1 MKKYLVLI
9 FSLFLFCLRAE
20 ALDIVYPKVNPV
32 KINANSTFFIGSA
45 NPKKCLKINDI
56 EVPVSSQGA
65 FAQVVPLSIGLNN
78 FKLISG
84 PDVIDFVIERPQL
97 KSVYMVKPILIEYPI
112 MTFYVKNDNVPL
124 RITPVS
130 SGINRMSHLPID
142 TRLSINGEKGNFY
155 RVYLNPTLSAWVAK
169 SDVEQRKAQNVCES
183 QNNLVVIN
191 EFKMSEDKSFYKYE
205 FDLTAQVPFAIKEE
219 DGLTLQLFNINDVE
233 NNTYSLRVPT
243 LKLIGYEAFY
253 EKNKFIL
260 KVRKPITT
268 NQEKPLNS
276 IVIAVDAG
284 HGGKEFG
291 AIGCCG
297 EKEKDIN
304 LTIAKNLQQEL
315 EQRGA
320 KVVMTRKDD
329 VTLALQDRV
338 KIAKDND
345 AMFSISIHSNAL
357 PDGQDPIKN
366 RGTSVYYYHNQA
378 KSLAE
383 NILNSMTAEL
393 CIQNDKVRQGSL
405 ALVRP
410 TSSVSVLVE
419 VAYMINPD
427 DYALLTDKCFQ
438 QKCAKAIADGV
449 ENYMKDNTNVVEK
462 ECPNNLGWSS
472 RLFVKFCKAKVKI

>member
-1 MKKYLVLI
+1 MKKYLFLI
-9 FSLFLFCLRAE
+9 LSLLLFCLRAE
-20 ALDIVYPKVNPV
+20 ALDIVYPKTNPV

-45 NPKKCLKINDI
+45 NPKECLKINDI
-56 EVPVSSQGA
+56 EVPVSFQGA
-65 FAQVVPLSIGLNN
+65 FAQIVPLSIGLNN
-78 FKLISG
+78 FKIISG
-84 PDVIDFVIERPQL
+84 SDAIDFVIERPQL
-97 KSVYMVKPILIEYPI
+97 KPVYNVKPILIEYPI
-112 MTFYVKNDNVPL
+112 MTFYVKNDNTPL

-130 SGINRMSHLPID
+130 SGINCMSHLPVD
-142 TRLSINGEKGNFY
+142 TRLLINGEKGSFY
-155 RVYLNPTLSAWVAK
+155 RVYLNPSLSAWVAK
-169 SDVEQRKAQNVCES
+169 SDVEQRKAQNDCDL
-183 QNNLVVIN
+183 QNNPIVIKD
-191 EFKMSEDKSFYKYE
+191 FKMSEDKSFYKYE

-233 NNTYSLRVPT
+233 NNTYSLKVPNF
-243 LKLIGYEAFY
+243 KLIGYEAFY

-260 KVRKPITT
+260 KVRKPLIV
-268 NQEKPLNS
+268 NQEKPLRD

-284 HGGKEFG
+284 HGGKELG

-297 EKEKDIN
+297 DKEKDIN
-304 LTIAKNLQQEL
+304 LAIAKNLQQEL
-315 EQRGA
+315 ERRGA

-345 AMFSISIHSNAL
+345 AMLSISIHSNAL

-366 RGTSVYYYHNQA
+366 RGTSVYYYHPQA

-383 NILNSMTAEL
+383 NILNSMNTEL
-393 CIQNDKVRQGSL
+393 CTQNDKVRQGSL

-438 QKCAKAIADGV
+438 QKSAKAIADGV
-449 ENYMKDNTNVVEK
+449 ENYIKDNTKVVEQ
-462 ECPNNLGWSS
+462 ECPNHQRWDS
-472 RLFVKFCKAKVKI
+472 RLFVKFCKAKVKF